1 MATCSVIT
9 VGNTICSRI
18 AHAEYNGICTYHR
31 NIQLRKEEA
40 AGPLE
45 EGKCNFILSKKGA
58 GRCKKDQVPDAVNG
72 PGPCSYHRKIAQ
84 NRVDTDTAIRAQ
96 IVRRQEEMRVVEG
109 GILTEM
115 VALWA
120 NIDENVALVL
130 TEITGRAIARTITWQ
145 ARTRIRNA
153 FAVVL
158 LESKDI
164 AMRGTFGHFIQQLDN
179 MIVNRMIADRRRAE
193 HQERMRRLQTLAGI
207 AGDRQNIHTAVISTQ
222 TNQGLKVL
230 FEQVVP
236 PDQATLFEIVTAWR
250 ELKVAEIN
258 EIQSVLQ
265 DMAEWYTR
273 SMCRAEGD
281 FLYMRVLDHLWSLI
295 LHSEENTEL
304 VKRLYQECFEAK
316 GMCCDGHINRLVN
329 VMVGFH
335 DAFNPPLSPKEI
347 LQNKM
352 SAIAMRDGP
361 LDDKIKEAM
370 EVFEEVKLPEEER
383 QVWLDSLA

>member
-31 NIQLRKEEA
+31 NIQLRKEEV

-72 PGPCSYHRKIAQ
+72 PGHCSYHRKIAQ

-109 GILTEM
+109 AILTEM

-130 TEITGRAIARTITWQ
+130 TEITRRAIARTITWQ

-179 MIVNRMIADRRRAE
+179 MIVNRMMADWRRAE
-193 HQERMRRLQTLAGI
+193 HQERMRRHQTLAGI

-236 PDQATLFEIVTAWR
+236 PDQATMFEIVTAWR
-250 ELKVAEIN
+250 ELKVAEIK

-281 FLYMRVLDHLWSLI
+281 FLYMRVLDHLWALI
-295 LHSEENTEL
+295 LHSDENTEL

-352 SAIAMRDGP
+352 SAIAMRDGS

>member
-31 NIQLRKEEA
+31 NIQLRREEA

-236 PDQATLFEIVTAWR
+236 PDQATMFEIVTAWR

-352 SAIAMRDGP
+352 SAIAMRDGS

>member
-31 NIQLRKEEA
+31 NIQLRREEA

-72 PGPCSYHRKIAQ
+72 PGHCSYHRKIAQ

-236 PDQATLFEIVTAWR
+236 PDQATIFEIVTAWR

-352 SAIAMRDGP
+352 SAIAMRDGS

>member
-236 PDQATLFEIVTAWR
+236 PDQATMFEIVTAWR
-250 ELKVAEIN
+250 ELKVAEIK

-281 FLYMRVLDHLWSLI
+281 FLYMRVLDHLWALI
-295 LHSEENTEL
+295 LHSDENTEL

-352 SAIAMRDGP
+352 SASAMRDGP

>member
-145 ARTRIRNA
+145 ARNRIRHA

-158 LESKDI
+158 LESKDL
-164 AMRGTFGHFIQQLDN
+164 AMRGAFGHFIQQLDT
-179 MIVNRMIADRRRAE
+179 MVVTRMLADRRRAE

-250 ELKVAEIN
+250 ELKVAEVP

>member
-1 MATCSVIT
+1 
-9 VGNTICSRI
+9 
-18 AHAEYNGICTYHR
+18 
-31 NIQLRKEEA
+31 
-40 AGPLE
+40 
-45 EGKCNFILSKKGA
+45 
-58 GRCKKDQVPDAVNG
+58 
-72 PGPCSYHRKIAQ
+72 
-84 NRVDTDTAIRAQ
+84 
-96 IVRRQEEMRVVEG
+96 MRVVEG

-250 ELKVAEIN
+250 ELKVAEVP

-352 SAIAMRDGP
+352 SAIAMRDGS

>member
-130 TEITGRAIARTITWQ
+130 TEITGRAIARTITWL

-250 ELKVAEIN
+250 ELKVAEVP

-352 SAIAMRDGP
+352 SAIAMRDGS

>member
-9 VGNTICSRI
+9 LGNTICSRI
-18 AHAEYNGICTYHR
+18 AHAEHNGICTYHR

-45 EGKCNFILSKKGA
+45 EGKCNFILSKRGA
-58 GRCKKDQVPDAVNG
+58 GRCKKDQAPNALNG
-72 PGPCSYHRKIAQ
+72 PGYCSYHRKIAQ
-84 NRVDTDTAIRAQ
+84 NRVDSDTAIRAM
-96 IVRRQEEMRVVEG
+96 IVQRQEEMRVVEG
-109 GILTEM
+109 AILTEM

-120 NIDENVALVL
+120 NSDENVANVL
-130 TEITGRAIARTITWQ
+130 TEITGRAFARTITWPS
-145 ARTRIRNA
+145 RNRLRHA
-153 FAVVL
+153 FTLVV
-158 LESKDI
+158 LESKEP
-164 AMRGTFGHFIQQLDN
+164 AMRGAFGHFIHQLDTV
-179 MIVNRMIADRRRAE
+179 IVNRMLADRRRAE
-193 HQERMRRLQTLAGI
+193 HQDRMRRLQTLGGI
-207 AGDRQNIHTAVISTQ
+207 AGDRQNIHTAVVSTQ

-236 PDQATLFEIVTAWR
+236 ADQATLFEIVTAWR
-250 ELKVAEIN
+250 ELNVAALP

-265 DMAEWYTR
+265 DMAEWYGR
-273 SMCRAEGD
+273 DMCRTEGD
-281 FLYMRVLDHLWSLI
+281 FLYQRVLDHLWSLI

-370 EVFEEVKLPEEER
+370 EVFDEVKLPEEER
-383 QVWLDSLA
+383 QVWLESLA

>member
-250 ELKVAEIN
+250 ELKVAEIK

-316 GMCCDGHINRLVN
+316 GMCCDGHINRLFN

-352 SAIAMRDGP
+352 SAIAMRDGS

>member
-9 VGNTICSRI
+9 VGNTICSR
-18 AHAEYNGICTYHR
+18 HATADGICTYHR

-58 GRCKKDQVPDAVNG
+58 GRCKKDQVINAGVA
-72 PGPCSYHRKIAQ
+72 GPCGYHHKIAE
-84 NRVDTDTAIRAQ
+84 NRIDRDTAVRAL

-109 GILTEM
+109 GVLTEM

-120 NIDENVALVL
+120 NSDENVPEVIA
-130 TEITGRAIARTITWQ
+130 EITRRAFARTITWQ
-145 ARTRIRNA
+145 ARTRIRHA
-153 FAVVL
+153 FALVVL
-158 LESKDI
+158 DSKEP
-164 AMRGTFGHFIQQLDN
+164 AMRGAFAHFIHQLDHV
-179 MIVNRMIADRRRAE
+179 IVNRMLADRRREE

-236 PDQATLFEIVTAWR
+236 ADQATLFEIVTAWR
-250 ELKVAEIN
+250 DLKIAETP
-258 EIQSVLQ
+258 EIHGVLQ
-265 DMAEWYTR
+265 DMAEWYAR

-281 FLYMRVLDHLWSLI
+281 YLYQRVLDHLWSLI

-370 EVFEEVKLPEEER
+370 EVFDEVKLPEDER
-383 QVWLDSLA
+383 QVWLESLA

>member
-164 AMRGTFGHFIQQLDN
+164 AMRGAFGHFIQQLDT
-179 MIVNRMIADRRRAE
+179 MVVNRMIADRRRAE

-250 ELKVAEIN
+250 ELKVAEVP

-352 SAIAMRDGP
+352 SAIAMRDGS

>member
-145 ARTRIRNA
+145 ARNRIRHA

-250 ELKVAEIN
+250 ELKVAEVP

-304 VKRLYQECFEAK
+304 VKRLYQECFEAQ

-352 SAIAMRDGP
+352 SAIAMRDGS

>member
-145 ARTRIRNA
+145 ARNRIRHA

-158 LESKDI
+158 LESKDL
-164 AMRGTFGHFIQQLDN
+164 AMRGAFGHFIQQLDT
-179 MIVNRMIADRRRAE
+179 MVVTRMLADRRRAE

-352 SAIAMRDGP
+352 SAIAMRDGS

>member
-1 MATCSVIT
+1 MANCSVIT
-9 VGNTICSRI
+9 LGNTICTRL
-18 AHAEYNGICTYHR
+18 AHAAYNGICTYHR

-58 GRCKKDQVPDAVNG
+58 GRCKKDAVTNEG
-72 PGPCSYHRKIAQ
+72 VSGPCGYHRKIAQ
-84 NRVDTDTAIRAQ
+84 NRVDTDTAVRAL
-96 IVRRQEEMRVVEG
+96 ILRRQEEMRVVEG
-109 GILTEM
+109 AILTEM

-120 NIDENVALVL
+120 NSDENVANVF
-130 TEITGRAIARTITWQ
+130 TEITRRAFARTISWPS
-145 ARTRIRNA
+145 RNRLRHA
-153 FAVVL
+153 FALVV
-158 LESKDI
+158 LESKEPI
-164 AMRGTFGHFIQQLDN
+164 MRGAFAHFMHQLDTL
-179 MIVNRMIADRRRAE
+179 IVNRMLADRRREE

-236 PDQATLFEIVTAWR
+236 ADQATLFEIVSAWR
-250 ELKVAEIN
+250 DLKIATLP

-265 DMAEWYTR
+265 DMTEWYSR
-273 SMCRAEGD
+273 QMCRTEGD
-281 FLYMRVLDHLWSLI
+281 WLYQRVLDHLWSLI

-352 SAIAMRDGP
+352 SAIAMRDSP

-383 QVWLDSLA
+383 QVWLESLA

>member
-145 ARTRIRNA
+145 ARNRIRHA

-158 LESKDI
+158 LESKDL
-164 AMRGTFGHFIQQLDN
+164 AMRGAFGHFIQQLDT
-179 MIVNRMIADRRRAE
+179 MVVTRMLADRRRAE

-250 ELKVAEIN
+250 ELKVAEIK

-352 SAIAMRDGP
+352 SAIAMRDGS

>member
-18 AHAEYNGICTYHR
+18 AHAEYNGIYTYHR

-250 ELKVAEIN
+250 ELKVAEVP

>member
-31 NIQLRKEEA
+31 NIQLRKEEV

-236 PDQATLFEIVTAWR
+236 PDQATIFEIVTAWR

-352 SAIAMRDGP
+352 SAIAMRDGS

>member
-145 ARTRIRNA
+145 ARNRIRHA

-158 LESKDI
+158 LESKDL
-164 AMRGTFGHFIQQLDN
+164 AMRGAFGHFIQQLD
-179 MIVNRMIADRRRAE
+179 R
-193 HQERMRRLQTLAGI
+193 
-207 AGDRQNIHTAVISTQ
+207 
-222 TNQGLKVL
+222 
-230 FEQVVP
+230 
-236 PDQATLFEIVTAWR
+236 
-250 ELKVAEIN
+250 
-258 EIQSVLQ
+258 
-265 DMAEWYTR
+265 
-273 SMCRAEGD
+273 
-281 FLYMRVLDHLWSLI
+281 
-295 LHSEENTEL
+295 
-304 VKRLYQECFEAK
+304 
-316 GMCCDGHINRLVN
+316 
-329 VMVGFH
+329 
-335 DAFNPPLSPKEI
+335 
-347 LQNKM
+347 
-352 SAIAMRDGP
+352 
-361 LDDKIKEAM
+361 
-370 EVFEEVKLPEEER
+370 
-383 QVWLDSLA
+383 

>member
-164 AMRGTFGHFIQQLDN
+164 AMRGAFGHFIQQLDT
-179 MIVNRMIADRRRAE
+179 MVVTRMLADRRRAE

-250 ELKVAEIN
+250 ELKVAEVP

-352 SAIAMRDGP
+352 SAIAMRDGS

>member
-31 NIQLRKEEA
+31 NIQLRREEA

-236 PDQATLFEIVTAWR
+236 PDQATIFEIVTAWR

-352 SAIAMRDGP
+352 SAIAMRDGS

>member
-145 ARTRIRNA
+145 ARNRIRHA

-158 LESKDI
+158 LESKDL
-164 AMRGTFGHFIQQLDN
+164 AMRGAFGHFIQQLDT
-179 MIVNRMIADRRRAE
+179 MVVTRMLADRRRAE

-250 ELKVAEIN
+250 ELKVAEIK

>member
-352 SAIAMRDGP
+352 SAIAMRDGS

>member
-1 MATCSVIT
+1 MRGPKLKKRESPQQAL
-9 VGNTICSRI
+9 RLPPRR
-18 AHAEYNGICTYHR
+18 ICTYHR
-31 NIQLRKEEA
+31 NIQLRKEEV

-250 ELKVAEIN
+250 ELKVAEIK

>member
-145 ARTRIRNA
+145 ARNRIRHA

-250 ELKVAEIN
+250 ELKVAEVP

-352 SAIAMRDGP
+352 SAIAMRDGS